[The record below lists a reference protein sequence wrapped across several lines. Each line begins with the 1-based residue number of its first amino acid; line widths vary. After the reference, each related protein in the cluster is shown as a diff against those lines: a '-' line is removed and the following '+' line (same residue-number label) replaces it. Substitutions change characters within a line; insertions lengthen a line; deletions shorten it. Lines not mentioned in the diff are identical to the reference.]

1 MIFAKKEKKKKEDVI
16 MNTILDPKST
26 EFQIPKFAYLYTTFC
41 SEFVIVLID
50 LVFLFNINVTGHQFI
65 SLNT

>member
-1 MIFAKKEKKKKEDVI
+1 